1 MSAPPPTIPVIVDE
15 AKLQVRVRELGEQI
29 SRDYAGKHLDVICTL
44 NGAVTFTADLVRHLT
59 IETTQHYLGFASY
72 DKTGDS
78 GEVRI
83 NLDITMP
90 LQGRHVL
97 VVEGAVVSGRTPR
110 YITDVLRQRRPAS
123 IAMCAL
129 ILKPRML
136 AVELPLKYVGFELG
150 DEMAVGYGIGHGAH
164 RALPYLGDGT
174 TKH

>member
-1 MSAPPPTIPVIVDE
+1 MSGPVVHPILDE
-15 AKLQVRVRELGEQI
+15 SRVQTRVRELAAQI
-29 SRDYAGKHLDVICTL
+29 SRDYASKHLDVICTL

-59 IETTQHYLGFASY
+59 IETTQHYLGFTAY
-72 DKTGDS
+72 DKAGDS

-83 NLDITMP
+83 NLDITAP

-129 ILKPRML
+129 ILKPKLL

-164 RALPYLGDGT
+164 RALPYIAEAA
-174 TKH
+174 KH